1 MYLDFYKLKKNPFHI
16 TPDPEFLFLSAS
28 HKEASAALIYG
39 IEERK
44 GFIAITGEIGVG
56 KTTILRA
63 YLEGADREKL
73 KVVYIFNAVLS
84 FESLL
89 KQIFNELGLVA
100 EQGAGVPELVNQLHR
115 FLIEEYKNDR
125 NVALIIDEAQNMPV
139 ETLENLRMLSNL
151 ETSKD
156 KLVQIVM
163 VGQPEFERKLELTE
177 LRQLKQRIAIRC
189 LIKPLTKEESLAYIQ
204 HRLMKGSAFHN
215 QVFTKRAMKRIVD
228 EARGFPRLIN
238 IICDNV
244 LITGFGYQCNPAT
257 EKIVKEVI
265 SDLNSRKARGAFR
278 RMWPAAAFACIAIVL
293 SGVFFAKSL
302 ENRMDRETLLPL
314 PERQQSVVAPV
325 PAPPA
330 QNGSSS
336 FVPPAHD
343 QTSGAQPQVS
353 RVGRQEEVKEVT
365 EIRAAPSPE
374 DQSLAKAEKPP
385 KAVEAPSK
393 AVEAAPKAVEAPPKV
408 VEAPPKV
415 VEAPPKVVEAAPKV
429 VEAPPKAVE
438 VSPKAVEKP
447 PKVAEAAPKA
457 VEEIQKQEPTLA
469 AVPLQQPI
477 EEEKGMTAR
486 TVIRGDS
493 VSRILVDIYG
503 SFDPELLRQF
513 KLANPQLK
521 DVNKIMVG
529 EQLQLPRLSSA
540 KPRAK

>member
-16 TPDPEFLFLSAS
+16 TPDPEFLFLSSS

-156 KLVQIVM
+156 KLVQIVL

-189 LIKPLTKEESLAYIQ
+189 LIKPLDREESLAYIQ
-204 HRLMKGSAFHN
+204 HRLMRGSSFHN
-215 QVFTKRAMKRIVD
+215 QVFTKGALNRIVD
-228 EARGFPRLIN
+228 ETKGFPRLIN
-238 IICDNV
+238 ILCDNV
-244 LITGFGYQCNPAT
+244 LITGFGLQRNPAT

-265 SDLNSRKARGAFR
+265 SDFRGRKPRGIFR
-278 RMWPAAAFACIAIVL
+278 RVWPAAAIVCAGVILSAVFLSRSIENRTGGETLRL
-293 SGVFFAKSL
+293 SGKQ
-302 ENRMDRETLLPL
+302 E
-314 PERQQSVVAPV
+314 VVAPV
-325 PAPPA
+325 PAPA
-330 QNGSSS
+330 LDLS
-336 FVPPAHD
+336 VPQALPVNRTISD
-343 QTSGAQPQVS
+343 IQPQIS
-353 RVGRQEEVKEVT
+353 EVAPPEQIKPPPE
-365 EIRAAPSPE
+365 AKAPSPPE
-374 DQSLAKAEKPP
+374 NQPMIE
-385 KAVEAPSK
+385 EASQ
-393 AVEAAPKAVEAPPKV
+393 
-408 VEAPPKV
+408 
-415 VEAPPKVVEAAPKV
+415 
-429 VEAPPKAVE
+429 
-438 VSPKAVEKP
+438 
-447 PKVAEAAPKA
+447 KVAD
-457 VEEIQKQEPTLA
+457 VQKQEPAPVA
-469 AVPLQQPI
+469 AFSDEPQERESGLVS
-477 EEEKGMTAR
+477 R
-486 TVIRGDS
+486 TVIKGDS
-493 VSRILVDIYG
+493 VSQILVEIYG
-503 SFDPELLRQF
+503 YCDPELLRSF
-513 KLANPQLK
+513 KEVNPQLK
-521 DVNKIMVG
+521 DPNKIAVG
-529 EQLQLPRLSSA
+529 EQLQLPRLSSP
-540 KPRAK
+540 KPRAR